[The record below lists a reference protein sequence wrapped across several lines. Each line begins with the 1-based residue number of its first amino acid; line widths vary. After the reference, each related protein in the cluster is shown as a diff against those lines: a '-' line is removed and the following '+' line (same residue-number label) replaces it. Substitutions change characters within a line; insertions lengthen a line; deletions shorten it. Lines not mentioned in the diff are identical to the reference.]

1 MKTGVAMEIS
11 LEEIK
16 GGTMMNKKKW
26 IIGLSIASVMALS
39 GTAFAL
45 SSGSVVAQSVAQTLG
60 LAPTFATTQ
69 NQGTVADTNGS
80 STANTSSSTR
90 SQSTNT
96 TPSSSN
102 NNSNGET
109 TPGSNGFAGGYGMM
123 GGQGAYG
130 NGGGMMGGGQGS
142 NGYGG
147 GYGMMG
153 GQGSGNNNALD
164 AKNENSAAKDMAAS
178 LTNATVDKSANTITY
193 TGTDVKIVMLGG
205 PEEADGKFVI
215 ADLIN
220 PTLRIPKGANVTME
234 IINEDKGM
242 SHGLEL
248 TNAQPPYAYMS
259 MMQGGVYP
267 GAFIQTIAEA
277 VTNQY
282 PSAQVT
288 FKTSYAGEFYYIC
301 QYPGHAAKGMYGKI
315 IIG

>member
-45 SSGSVVAQSVAQTLG
+45 SSGSVVAQSVRQTLD
-60 LAPTFATTQ
+60 LAPTVATTQ
-69 NQGTVADTNGS
+69 NQRTVADTNGS
-80 STANTSSSTR
+80 STANTSSPAR
-90 SQSTNT
+90 GQSTHT

-109 TPGSNGFAGGYGMM
+109 TPGSDGFAGGYGMM

-153 GQGSGNNNALD
+153 GQGSGNNNA
-164 AKNENSAAKDMAAS
+164 
-178 LTNATVDKSANTITY
+178 
-193 TGTDVKIVMLGG
+193 
-205 PEEADGKFVI
+205 
-215 ADLIN
+215 
-220 PTLRIPKGANVTME
+220 
-234 IINEDKGM
+234 
-242 SHGLEL
+242 
-248 TNAQPPYAYMS
+248 
-259 MMQGGVYP
+259 
-267 GAFIQTIAEA
+267 
-277 VTNQY
+277 
-282 PSAQVT
+282 
-288 FKTSYAGEFYYIC
+288 
-301 QYPGHAAKGMYGKI
+301 
-315 IIG
+315 